1 MPSWRPARRGQAA
14 HLAALVI
21 HKQVPDVALSPVG
34 DLQPVGVA
42 YLLRLE
48 GGIQVLDVDDSFGAF
63 TLKERE
69 RILKM
74 PTDSPQGVILSPS
87 PRPQADG

>member
-1 MPSWRPARRGQAA
+1 MPSWRPAQRGQAA
-14 HLAALVI
+14 HLAAFVI
-21 HKQVPDVALSPVG
+21 HEQVPDVALPPVG

-63 TLKERE
+63 TLKERKW
-69 RILKM
+69 RLQM
-74 PTDSPQGVILSPS
+74 PTDSSQGVVLSPS
-87 PRPQADG
+87 PRPQADR